1 MTFVRKQPAISG
13 NFIIDG
19 TLEAKHIKAN
29 TITANKFSG
38 SVEEEYWA
46 YTDDVDVSWSY
57 GTYYTVFDFYFPKT
71 ELDLF
76 KGRHV
81 SWNAEGYHNTASGS
95 RSDATFT
102 FRLEV
107 EVPEAQ
113 TTTVIGSAVHQSN
126 PASGYQLVAFEG
138 NLASNRIGSGGSIGT
153 VGGNFRT
160 YKNLYYD
167 PYALQGSE
175 KIANG
180 NFNATT
186 DWTTGAGGQ
195 SIGFGTMSVSAPA
208 SGNGFVYQAITTIVG
223 EEYELTTD
231 IQSGGTT
238 AGMVIAS
245 TEASLDTSKWL
256 GNSTAYS
263 AAITVDVKFT
273 ATSTTTYIILA
284 TASAT
289 AQYQYRLFDNVSV
302 KQYLR
307 RTYMWVS
314 TTGGNI
320 VPTDGSEVVL
330 YYHPYSGASAG
341 TYAIIDTMTD
351 TRRLKAYTNK
361 MRFSQEAYIGWTNE
375 NIKMRIRSTNQGA
388 FGKTLTLND
397 LKIFMQ
403 SRIVE

>member
-1 MTFVRKQPAISG
+1 MALVRRNPTISG
-13 NFIIDG
+13 NFIVDG

-46 YTDDVDVSWSY
+46 YTDNVNVSWSY
-57 GTYYTVFDFYFPKT
+57 GTYYTVFEFYFPKT

-81 SWNAEGYHNTASGS
+81 SWNAEGYHNIASGT
-95 RSDATFT
+95 RQDGTFT

-107 EVPEAQ
+107 EVPETQ
-113 TTTVIGSAVHQSN
+113 TATVIGSAVHQSS
-126 PASGYQLVAFEG
+126 PAYGYQLVAFEG

-153 VGGNFRT
+153 VSGNFRT

-167 PYALQGSE
+167 PYALQGGE
-175 KIANG
+175 KISNG
-180 NFNATT
+180 NFNTT
-186 DWTTGAGGQ
+186 SNWTTGAGGQ

-208 SGNGFVYQAITTIVG
+208 SGQGFVYQAITTIVG
-223 EEYELTTD
+223 EEYQLTTD
-231 IQSGGTT
+231 IQSGGTA
-238 AGMVIAS
+238 AGMIIAS
-245 TEASLDTSKWL
+245 TEASLDISKRL
-256 GNSTAYS
+256 SSSSAYS
-263 AAITVDVKFT
+263 AAITADIKFT

-284 TASAT
+284 TSGAT

-307 RTYMWVS
+307 RTYMWLS
-314 TTGGNI
+314 TTGGSI

-341 TYAIIDTMTD
+341 TYAIIDTMID
-351 TRRLKAYTNK
+351 TRRLKAYTNR